1 LRSKRLAEVSH
12 KPEEAS
18 PRVETPFVV
27 AQLQQMSE
35 SYRVV
40 MTLAVQII
48 TVLVL
53 ANVTLVGF
61 AMGRNIA
68 GILLIGPIFPLGII
82 MTVYIAGRIGLPLIY
97 TYVNL
102 ERKYGH
108 DQADWLGRSFFS
120 IMISPRWVERALEIG
135 ELPDWSERFAEMR
148 RLPMPVVGTGKGI
161 IRACLVLVAL
171 AQIAAAFVLWAFFGW
186 DMF

>member
-1 LRSKRLAEVSH
+1 
-12 KPEEAS
+12 
-18 PRVETPFVV
+18 VETPFVI

-35 SYRVV
+35 SYRLVI
-40 MTLAVQII
+40 TLTVQII

-53 ANVTLVGF
+53 ANVTLVGY
-61 AMGRNIA
+61 AMGRSLA

-82 MTVYIAGRIGLPLIY
+82 TTVYVAGRMGLPLIY
-97 TYVNL
+97 TYINL

-120 IMISPRWVERALEIG
+120 VFINHRWVERALKIG
-135 ELPDWSERFAEMR
+135 ELPDWSQRFAEMR
-148 RLPMPVVGTGKGI
+148 RLPLPVVGTGKGI
-161 IRACLVLVAL
+161 IRACLGLVAL
-171 AQIAAAFVLWAFFGW
+171 GQVAAAFILWGFFDW